1 MAFCQSSEFINTG
14 NYMQEYTPQTGMVS
28 CLPSG
33 AVIDDNGNVNAASLK
48 THVEKLLRENAPA
61 ISPDDLSTATV
72 RPVSQEIV
80 PSPAEKYTDK
90 SKKLRESINK
100 EYCHYYV
107 RYMWGVTKILNDAT
121 ASGAVVSPQLK
132 TNVQILNTK
141 LNTII
146 LVMKGVVNSRLN
158 TLENYY
164 GGEGDPK
171 SVNYLNKSL
180 DDARKK
186 LAMHSEKLQQNDL
199 SSDIQ
204 QSMIEYSLEKN
215 SSSRNLLALY
225 GFMNIVAVGL
235 LFYLY
240 TNTKA

>member
-1 MAFCQSSEFINTG
+1 MAFCQSTEFINSG
-14 NYMQEYTPQTGMVS
+14 NYTSEFTPTSGGVS

-33 AVIDDNGNVNAASLK
+33 SVIDDQGNVNSATLK
-48 THVEKLLRENAPA
+48 AHVEKLIRDTAPS

-72 RPVSQEIV
+72 RPVSQTII
-80 PSPAEKYTDK
+80 PSPAEMYA
-90 SKKLRESINK
+90 KKAKTLRDSINK

-107 RYMWGVTKILNDAT
+107 RYMWGITKILNDAT
-121 ASGAVVSPQLK
+121 ASGAVVSPDLK
-132 TNVQILNTK
+132 ANVQNLNTK

-158 TLENYY
+158 ALESYY
-164 GGEGDPK
+164 GAEGDPK
-171 SVNYLNKSL
+171 SVNYLNKEL

-186 LAMHSEKLQQNDL
+186 LAMHSEKLQKNDM

-204 QSMIEYSLEKN
+204 QSMIDYSLEKN

-225 GFMNIVAVGL
+225 GFMNIVAAGL

-240 TNTKA
+240 KNMK

>member
-1 MAFCQSSEFINTG
+1 MQVYSPQEGMA
-14 NYMQEYTPQTGMVS
+14 S
-28 CLPSG
+28 CLPSSDI
-33 AVIDDNGNVNAASLK
+33 IDGNGNVNAASLK
-48 THVEKLLRENAPA
+48 AHVDKLLRETAPA
-61 ISPDDLSTATV
+61 ISPNDLSTATV
-72 RPVSQEIV
+72 RPVSQDIV
-80 PSPAEKYTDK
+80 PSPAEKYSAK
-90 SKKLRESINK
+90 SKKLRESIHK

-107 RYMWGVTKILNDAT
+107 RYMWGITKILNDAT
-121 ASGAVVSPQLK
+121 ASGALVSSELK
-132 TNVQILNTK
+132 DNVQILNTK

-146 LVMKGVVNSRLN
+146 LVMKGTVNSRLN
-158 TLENYY
+158 TLESYY

-171 SVNYLNKSL
+171 SVNYLNKHL

-186 LAMHSEKLQQNDL
+186 LAMHSEKLQKQDL

-215 SSSRNLLALY
+215 SSSRNLMALY

>member
-1 MAFCQSSEFINTG
+1 
-14 NYMQEYTPQTGMVS
+14 MQVYTPQEGMTS
-28 CLPSG
+28 CIPSFDI
-33 AVIDDNGNVNAASLK
+33 IDSNGNVNAASLK
-48 THVEKLLRENAPA
+48 SHVDKLLRENAPA
-61 ISPDDLSTATV
+61 IAPDDLSTATI
-72 RPVSQEIV
+72 RPVGQDIV
-80 PSPAEKYTDK
+80 PSPAEKYSAK
-90 SKKLRESINK
+90 SKKLRDSIHK

-107 RYMWGVTKILNDAT
+107 RYMWGITKILNDAT
-121 ASGAVVSPQLK
+121 ASGALVSSELK
-132 TNVQILNTK
+132 DNVQILNMK

-146 LVMKGVVNSRLN
+146 LVMKGTVNSRLN
-158 TLENYY
+158 TLESYY

-171 SVNYLNKSL
+171 SVNYLNKNL

-186 LAMHSEKLQQNDL
+186 LAMHSEKLQKQDL

-215 SSSRNLLALY
+215 SSSRNLMALY

>member
-1 MAFCQSSEFINTG
+1 MAFCQSTEFINAG
-14 NYMQEYTPQTGMVS
+14 NYTSQFTPESGGVS

-33 AVIDDNGNVNAASLK
+33 AVIDDQGNVNSSTLK
-48 THVEKLLRENAPA
+48 THVEKLIRDTAPA

-72 RPVSQEIV
+72 RPVSESII
-80 PSPAEKYTDK
+80 PSPAEVY
-90 SKKLRESINK
+90 SKKAKTLRESINK

-107 RYMWGVTKILNDAT
+107 RYMWGITKILNDAT
-121 ASGAVVSPQLK
+121 ASGAVVSPELK
-132 TNVQILNTK
+132 TNVQLLNTK

-146 LVMKGVVNSRLN
+146 LVMKAVVNSRLN
-158 TLENYY
+158 SLENYY
-164 GGEGDPK
+164 GAEGDPK
-171 SVNYLNKSL
+171 SVNYLNKEL
-180 DDARKK
+180 DSARKK
-186 LAMHSEKLQQNDL
+186 LAMHSQKLQKNDI

-225 GFMNIVAVGL
+225 GFMNIVAAGL

-240 TNTKA
+240 KNTR